1 MTTSAIASGAFI
13 APRRVARPRAR
24 LHRPPV
30 RGVTVSSAMSASMVR
45 TMGPGAVDFA
55 PRLTTTARARTL
67 RRRRVP
73 PAAAAG
79 DSVGGAAPG
88 SMSSS
93 VALRP
98 EDPANLPTSYFA
110 DDKEMDADDVD
121 DIPPP
126 PSAALVDV
134 LPYLYRVSVAQRGTA
149 IRLAFAVSAML
160 VQKST
165 GLAVPILFKVAVDR
179 LTDAAMAS
187 GVGNDAAVALA
198 LRAAAW
204 ALVASGTFKAIS
216 GLATELR
223 SVAFTPVAQAAGR
236 RSRCRCSTTS

>member
-1 MTTSAIASGAFI
+1 
-13 APRRVARPRAR
+13 
-24 LHRPPV
+24 
-30 RGVTVSSAMSASMVR
+30 MVR

-126 PSAALVDV
+126 PSAALVD
-134 LPYLYRVSVAQRGTA
+134 LSL
-149 IRLAFAVSAML
+149 IH
-160 VQKST
+160 
-165 GLAVPILFKVAVDR
+165 I
-179 LTDAAMAS
+179 
-187 GVGNDAAVALA
+187 
-198 LRAAAW
+198 
-204 ALVASGTFKAIS
+204 
-216 GLATELR
+216 
-223 SVAFTPVAQAAGR
+223 
-236 RSRCRCSTTS
+236 

>member
-1 MTTSAIASGAFI
+1 MTTLAIASGAFI

-24 LHRPPV
+24 LDRPRV
-30 RGVTVSSAMSASMVR
+30 RGVTVPSAMSASMVR
-45 TMGPGAVDFA
+45 KMGPGAMDFD
-55 PRLTTTARARTL
+55 RLTTTARARTL
-67 RRRRVP
+67 RRRRAP
-73 PAAAAG
+73 RPAAAG

-98 EDPANLPTSYFA
+98 EDPASLPTSYFA

-165 GLAVPILFKVAVDR
+165 GLAK
-179 LTDAAMAS
+179 M
-187 GVGNDAAVALA
+187 
-198 LRAAAW
+198 LR
-204 ALVASGTFKAIS
+204 
-216 GLATELR
+216 
-223 SVAFTPVAQAAGR
+223 
-236 RSRCRCSTTS
+236 